1 MQWASICVLNIAS
14 LLERIKQLSC
24 TLPWSEMREEQRKN
38 QMIAYL
44 LFVVLVES
52 EENVERAH

>member
-1 MQWASICVLNIAS
+1 MSNLID
-14 LLERIKQLSC
+14 RIKQLSC
-24 TLPWSEMREEQRKN
+24 TLPWSEMSEEQRKN

-52 EENVERAH
+52 EENAERVH